1 MAQTIK
7 LKRSATQGAVP
18 STSALALGE
27 IAINTYDGNLF
38 IKKNDGSESIVTIG
52 GLADNAVTSAKIAA
66 NAVEASEIA
75 TNAVG
80 ISELNV
86 SDGTSGQILTTDGAG
101 SLSFTSKVSTAQS
114 FYLNSAT
121 GDGSTTD
128 FSLSTTPAA
137 ESNIIAFIDGV
148 FQTQDSYTFSGTTLS
163 FSSAPPNGTEVTVY
177 VVGSI
182 FSGNSVVLDTF
193 SGDDSTT
200 QFTLSENP
208 ENENN
213 TQVYIDGVYQQKSE
227 YSVSSQTLT
236 FSSAP
241 PTGTNNIEVVAF
253 SVTNLTVLNANS
265 VSSASIAANAVTSTH
280 IAANQVGIS
289 ELNLSDGTNGQ
300 VITTDGSGTLSFSTI
315 SGYTDSDV
323 ETYLDGGTSTP
334 TFATATV
341 SGTAN
346 FGSLSDG
353 TITITAFA
361 DEDNMVSNSATLV
374 PTQQSVKAYVDTEV
388 AGIVDSAPGTLDT
401 LNELAAAL
409 GDDANFSTTVT
420 NSIATKLPLAGG
432 TMTGTIA
439 GFTSTGIDDNATS
452 TAITI
457 DSSGNLLVGKSA
469 VGVGNAGIE
478 LRANN
483 LAAISRASD
492 NVLYL
497 NRITDTGSILEFR
510 KDNVAV
516 GNIGVVSTDRM
527 YFATADGL
535 GLQFD
540 KDNNRIVPCDTAGAY
555 NNNVELGDSSLEFT
569 NLWLSGTA
577 TMGGLTVNSGTTNG
591 AEVSIIS
598 TNTANAGANNPRLK
612 LYRSGVLSGGFGQGG
627 LLEFAGQN
635 ASGTE
640 KTYATISGDI
650 FDTTASSEDGYL
662 TFKTMQA
669 GTLTAAMEIDHQG
682 NVGIGTSSP
691 TRKLHVNSGI
701 EGISAGIAGSTYGIR
716 FDNGGSY
723 SSNMSTIH
731 GVDDTLTGSYQPI
744 MLNGSDV
751 RFGTSSTER
760 MRIDSSGN
768 VGIGETD
775 PDKILHLKSNSVNN
789 SMIKIE
795 STATNS
801 YPGIQIVND
810 AQAWEISTHGAH
822 SDALTFYNGT
832 NHTMKLDTSGAI
844 VANLKGTSST
854 TAATGLIIHGGGQS
868 DETEGGVGG
877 ATNTFVTNMNR
888 QIVLQF
894 RAGASTG
901 YAHAIHTRHNS
912 GHRGNNTI
920 DFYNWEHG
928 TAANAL
934 PAKRSFSI
942 HPRAIELVPT
952 TTAERDLFNAG
963 NYAYDGMLIY
973 NSNEKKFQGRVDG
986 AWQNITAGDDF
997 PVTTDLYARYTAD
1010 SFTNNGSST
1019 APSWTDLSGNGRN
1032 ITTTSTSTGGGFWA
1046 RSGSTW
1052 PTKVSSNAT
1061 NGALSTFNC
1070 VQFDTSEGMALPD
1083 KSTIASAAT
1092 TGFTFAYVARYTV
1105 SGERIMAGSGSN
1117 NLVVKD
1123 GISIF
1128 DTLEYEQN
1136 SNVDVRQNELLYDL
1150 LLKMI
1155 DLNPETRYNVIEC
1168 INHPYFKMN

>member
-577 TMGGLTVNSGTTNG
+577 TMGGLTVNSG
-591 AEVSIIS
+591 A
-598 TNTANAGANNPRLK
+598 TNTVASFTSTDIGAYLNVTDQYQTGRLNATG
-612 LYRSGVLSGGFGQGG
+612 SV
-627 LLEFAGQN
+627 
-635 ASGTE
+635 
-640 KTYATISGDI
+640 
-650 FDTTASSEDGYL
+650 
-662 TFKTMQA
+662 FK
-669 GTLTAAMEIDHQG
+669 
-682 NVGIGTSSP
+682 
-691 TRKLHVNSGI
+691 I
-701 EGISAGIAGSTYGIR
+701 EADP
-716 FDNGGSY
+716 DNLY
-723 SSNMSTIH
+723 SSTALAFTTD
-731 GVDDTLTGSYQPI
+731 G
-744 MLNGSDV
+744 
-751 RFGTSSTER
+751 TER
-760 MRIDSSGN
+760 MRIDSSGR
-768 VGIGETD
+768 VGIGAAPQTAPYYNND
-775 PDKILHLKSNSVNN
+775 NPVLTVHKASGTAILPIVAAANTSSAILHLNQSGNRYWRMSAINGG
-789 SMIKIE
+789 S
-795 STATNS
+795 
-801 YPGIQIVND
+801 
-810 AQAWEISTHGAH
+810 
-822 SDALTFYNGT
+822 LTFGG
-832 NHTMKLDTSGAI
+832 KQPGSGAAESEAMRI
-844 VANLKGTSST
+844 LSDGDVRIGTTGTVFSSSEAMSLYKSGGAGLGIKTAGGTSFQPLALLN
-854 TAATGLIIHGGGQS
+854 AATGTSVLVRF
-868 DETEGGVGG
+868 EVG
-877 ATNTFVTNMNR
+877 N
-888 QIVLQF
+888 
-894 RAGASTG
+894 
-901 YAHAIHTRHNS
+901 
-912 GHRGNNTI
+912 
-920 DFYNWEHG
+920 G
-928 TAANAL
+928 TAGEINSNGTTTTYGQPSDYRLKENIVPLPSATAKVNAL
-934 PAKRSFSI
+934 NPVRFNMIANPDSTTVDGFI
-942 HPRAIELVPT
+942 AHEVQAIVPE
-952 TTAERDLFNAG
+952 AV
-963 NYAYDGMLIY
+963 AYEKDGMKEEEYEITPEVLDEDGNVVTEAVWGTRTVPQYQQMDASKLIPIMVKAIQ
-973 NSNEKKFQGRVDG
+973 EQQ
-986 AWQNITAGDDF
+986 ALIEAQATTI
-997 PVTTDLYARYTAD
+997 TDL
-1010 SFTNNGSST
+1010 TN
-1019 APSWTDLSGNGRN
+1019 
-1032 ITTTSTSTGGGFWA
+1032 
-1046 RSGSTW
+1046 
-1052 PTKVSSNAT
+1052 
-1061 NGALSTFNC
+1061 
-1070 VQFDTSEGMALPD
+1070 
-1083 KSTIASAAT
+1083 
-1092 TGFTFAYVARYTV
+1092 
-1105 SGERIMAGSGSN
+1105 RIE
-1117 NLVVKD
+1117 
-1123 GISIF
+1123 
-1128 DTLEYEQN
+1128 TLEN
-1136 SNVDVRQNELLYDL
+1136 A
-1150 LLKMI
+1150 
-1155 DLNPETRYNVIEC
+1155 
-1168 INHPYFKMN
+1168 

>member
-280 IAANQVGIS
+280 IAVNQVGIS

-361 DEDNMVSNSATLV
+361 DEDNMVSNSATLL
-374 PTQQSVKAYVDTEV
+374 PTQQSVKAYVDAEV

-432 TMTGTIA
+432 TVTGNTTFNTLVGINKA
-439 GFTSTGIDDNATS
+439 INSSVGLSIGADATATNSYGLEVCNSTSNSRFLVDGVGSSFFYKSDNAIGMKFNASTG
-452 TAITI
+452 
-457 DSSGNLLVGKSA
+457 
-469 VGVGNAGIE
+469 
-478 LRANN
+478 R
-483 LAAISRASD
+483 
-492 NVLYL
+492 
-497 NRITDTGSILEFR
+497 
-510 KDNVAV
+510 
-516 GNIGVVSTDRM
+516 
-527 YFATADGL
+527 
-535 GLQFD
+535 
-540 KDNNRIVPCDTAGAY
+540 
-555 NNNVELGDSSLEFT
+555 
-569 NLWLSGTA
+569 
-577 TMGGLTVNSGTTNG
+577 
-591 AEVSIIS
+591 
-598 TNTANAGANNPRLK
+598 
-612 LYRSGVLSGGFGQGG
+612 
-627 LLEFAGQN
+627 
-635 ASGTE
+635 
-640 KTYATISGDI
+640 
-650 FDTTASSEDGYL
+650 
-662 TFKTMQA
+662 
-669 GTLTAAMEIDHQG
+669 
-682 NVGIGTSSP
+682 VGIGTSSP
-691 TRKLHVNSGI
+691 DNTLHVYKGSAGSVTGNGNSPLTVENDTSNYIQMLAPDISESGI
-701 EGISAGIAGSTYGIR
+701 LFGNPTSSANAGII
-716 FDNGGSY
+716 Y
-723 SSNMSTIH
+723 S
-731 GVDDTLTGSYQPI
+731 
-744 MLNGSDV
+744 GSDGDV
-751 RFGTSSTER
+751 QFRNANNTTR
-760 MRIDSSGN
+760 MRIDSAGR
-768 VGIGETD
+768 VGIGAAPQTAPYYNND
-775 PDKILHLKSNSVNN
+775 NPVLTVHKASGTAILPIVSVSNTSAAILHLNQSGNRYWRMSAINGGSLTFGGKQPGSGAAESEAMRITSGGSVLIGTSTTPAYGHKLVCSGSAIPDGTVSFVDTDVSVGLANAVMSLGFTGDSDATSGYFIYMTDGNGAIGSIQAASGTSVSFNTTSDERLKTNIVDASPQLDIIKSIQVREFDWTRNDHHELGLIAQELVEIVPNVVTVGGEDETKN
-789 SMIKIE
+789 PYGVDYGKLTPYLIKAVQEQQALIE
-795 STATNS
+795 
-801 YPGIQIVND
+801 
-810 AQAWEISTHGAH
+810 AQA
-822 SDALTFYNGT
+822 
-832 NHTMKLDTSGAI
+832 
-844 VANLKGTSST
+844 T
-854 TAATGLIIHGGGQS
+854 TI
-868 DETEGGVGG
+868 
-877 ATNTFVTNMNR
+877 
-888 QIVLQF
+888 
-894 RAGASTG
+894 
-901 YAHAIHTRHNS
+901 
-912 GHRGNNTI
+912 
-920 DFYNWEHG
+920 
-928 TAANAL
+928 
-934 PAKRSFSI
+934 
-942 HPRAIELVPT
+942 
-952 TTAERDLFNAG
+952 
-963 NYAYDGMLIY
+963 
-973 NSNEKKFQGRVDG
+973 
-986 AWQNITAGDDF
+986 
-997 PVTTDLYARYTAD
+997 TDLTAR
-1010 SFTNNGSST
+1010 
-1019 APSWTDLSGNGRN
+1019 
-1032 ITTTSTSTGGGFWA
+1032 I
-1046 RSGSTW
+1046 
-1052 PTKVSSNAT
+1052 
-1061 NGALSTFNC
+1061 
-1070 VQFDTSEGMALPD
+1070 E
-1083 KSTIASAAT
+1083 
-1092 TGFTFAYVARYTV
+1092 
-1105 SGERIMAGSGSN
+1105 
-1117 NLVVKD
+1117 
-1123 GISIF
+1123 
-1128 DTLEYEQN
+1128 TLEN
-1136 SNVDVRQNELLYDL
+1136 A
-1150 LLKMI
+1150 
-1155 DLNPETRYNVIEC
+1155 
-1168 INHPYFKMN
+1168 